1 MACLGSSEERKLLAR
16 GEIVVVLDEW
26 SEVFSSPDLH
36 PVKVVSLY
44 CEKLTL
50 ALLVPES

>member
-1 MACLGSSEERKLLAR
+1 MARLGSSEKRKLLAR
-16 GEIVVVLDEW
+16 EEIILVLDEQ

-36 PVKVVSLY
+36 PTKVVTLY

-50 ALLVPES
+50 ALLVPKS